1 MSEFESHEGLPREA
15 EVLRARRE
23 SLERLREA
31 GIEPFALRYDVDT
44 LASDLDPPSSRG
56 SSRTRRSPT
65 DVRPSPVASC
75 WLVGTAS

>member
-23 SLERLREA
+23 SLERLPRA

-44 LASDLDPPSSRG
+44 HAADLA
-56 SSRTRRSPT
+56 RR
-65 DVRPSPVASC
+65 VRREARER
-75 WLVGTAS
+75 